1 MVNTRS
7 DLKIKIK
14 QKVEELD
21 RPFKTQEI
29 AEYAQ
34 AQAPNL
40 WTSPHRIA
48 KYIRA
53 TDIAEFNKSKKVW
66 TCKTKPKVEGGDR

>member
-14 QKVEELD
+14 NKIEELD

-29 AEYAQ
+29 VNFANEV
-34 AQAPNL
+34 APNI
-40 WTSPHRIA
+40 WSGSNRIA
-48 KYIRA
+48 KYIKA
-53 TDIAEFNKSKKVW
+53 TDIAEFNKTKKVW
-66 TCKTKPKVEGGDR
+66 SLKAKPNCKGDD